1 MLVTRILE
9 RFPQELDR
17 EASGGTRKAI
27 VEQLDNLRGVVL
39 PKALGRYPDRP
50 VWTWREHEKFSVM
63 WLCRGGLGTDR
74 SLARQGDRCGPDLQ
88 LWWSEAWEGRWRE
101 FKGTWRHLWK

>member
-50 VWTWREHEKFSVM
+50 VWT
-63 WLCRGGLGTDR
+63 
-74 SLARQGDRCGPDLQ
+74 
-88 LWWSEAWEGRWRE
+88 
-101 FKGTWRHLWK
+101 